1 MTGQELY
8 DALKDAL
15 RLFGLRFNEM
25 DQVTV
30 TTANDQVTF
39 TFGLRSVTF
48 GVSK

>member
-1 MTGQELY
+1 MTAQELY

-15 RLFGLRFNEM
+15 HLFGLRFNEM

-30 TTANDQVTF
+30 TMANNQVTF
-39 TFGLRSVTF
+39 TYGLRSATF